1 MVKSIISDDRQLD
14 TKTRDYCGSERHECL
29 VFSMSPTG
37 TRTPASAEDVIEHLV
52 LKQRDRAPG
61 SFAMSCQKGYL
72 VKVTVM
78 WSKDTF
84 KWEVRQGGKTVD
96 TGIAITNEPG
106 EVEITKEPDEQA
118 PV

>member
-1 MVKSIISDDRQLD
+1 MAKPLISDDRQLD
-14 TKTRDYCGSERHECL
+14 TKTRDYCGSERHERL

-37 TRTPASAEDVIEHLV
+37 TRTPASAEDVVEHLV

-61 SFAMSCQKGYL
+61 SFAMSAQKGYL

-78 WSKDTF
+78 WFKDTF

-96 TGIAITNEPG
+96 TGIAIINELG
-106 EVEITKEPDEQA
+106 EVDQTKEPDEQA